1 MQTLFLF
8 LKGWFYFVNNPTFFV
23 RVGGKGGVN
32 VGKNI
37 FVSRTVLLCLNVF
50 VVKKKEKKLFTDRYK
65 RASSSVFVNYLIQ
78 LCNVLFNLPQEI
90 IHLEAD
96 I

>member
-1 MQTLFLF
+1 M
-8 LKGWFYFVNNPTFFV
+8 FVNNPTFFV

-37 FVSRTVLLCLNVF
+37 FVSRTVLLSLNVF
-50 VVKKKEKKLFTDRYK
+50 LLLKKQNKNKTKNKLFTDRYK

-78 LCNVLFNLPQEI
+78 LCNVLFSLPQEI
-90 IHLEAD
+90 THLEAD